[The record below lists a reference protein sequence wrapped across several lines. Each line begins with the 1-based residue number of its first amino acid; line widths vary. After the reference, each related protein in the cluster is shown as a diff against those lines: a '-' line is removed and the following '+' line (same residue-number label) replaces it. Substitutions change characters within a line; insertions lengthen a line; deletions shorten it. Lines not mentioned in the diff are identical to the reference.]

1 MNSEYFAMTRKAAA
15 AVLGTLL
22 ASSLLIAQNPTP
34 LITKSPAD
42 LVAVLKSDAS
52 QKEKADAC
60 RELAVIGNKD
70 ALDVL
75 IPLLADEKLSHMA
88 RYALETMPDP
98 AVNPALR
105 NALPQLQGRQLCGTI
120 ITLGVRRDA
129 EAVKPLG
136 EYLSNPDPDVAQA
149 AARALGDI
157 GTVEAQRLLMA
168 ALRNVN
174 DANRLSV
181 CEGLLRC
188 ADNALKSGRPRRA
201 IRVYDALRQQTSVP
215 HQVKAGAVRG
225 AIIARGESGLDLLRE
240 CLQSEDYIVFA
251 AAVRTAIESKETG
264 VTAAL
269 TDALQKIPADNQVV
283 VLNALAH
290 RGDPA
295 ALPAIIEMAKNGTQ
309 ALKLAAVRAIGQI
322 GQPTTIPALVDLMGS
337 TDREVSQA
345 ARESL
350 AAIPGQ
356 EVDNVI
362 LKMLAGENP
371 SDRLTALQ
379 LIGRRRMQSAV
390 PNLRK
395 ATGDGDGR
403 VRTTAL
409 KRLGELGGPDQLGD
423 LLNFLL
429 RTTDNADLNAAEES
443 IIALVARAG
452 APQSAAETIVG
463 RLGAA
468 QPQAKSALVRV
479 LASIGGPAAL
489 KAVREACKD
498 SNAEV
503 RAAAIRSLGSWKTL
517 DAAPDLLELAKN
529 ASETTD
535 RSVALSAYLGLANN
549 AELPPEPR
557 LSMCQQA
564 SSLIERVE
572 HKKLLLAALGS
583 IHTVESVS
591 MIAPYLDDAATKE
604 EASAAVVAVSEAIL
618 RDGANKANAE
628 KILPAL
634 RKAAESTG
642 NADLGRRARA
652 LLRRAESR

>member
-1 MNSEYFAMTRKAAA
+1 MNSEYFAITRKAAA
-15 AVLGTLL
+15 ALMGTLL

-34 LITKSPAD
+34 LITKSRAG

-60 RELAVIGNKD
+60 RELAVIGDKD
-70 ALDVL
+70 AIDVL

-105 NALPQLQGRQLCGTI
+105 NALPQLKGRQLCGTI
-120 ITLGVRRDA
+120 VTLGVRRDV

-136 EYLSNPDPDVAQA
+136 EYLSNSDPDVAQA

-181 CEGLLRC
+181 CEGLFRC

-225 AIIARGESGLDLLRE
+225 AIIARGESGLDLLRQS
-240 CLQSEDYIVFA
+240 LQSEDYIVFA
-251 AAVRTAIESKETG
+251 AAVRTAIELKESG
-264 VTAAL
+264 VTTAL

-283 VLNALAH
+283 VLNALAQ
-290 RGDPA
+290 RCDPA

-309 ALKLAAVRAIGQI
+309 APKLAAVRALGQI
-322 GQPTTIPALVDLMGS
+322 AQPTTVPALVDLMGS
-337 TDREVSQA
+337 SDREVSQA

-356 EVDNVI
+356 EVDNVV

-390 PNLRK
+390 NNLLK

-403 VRTTAL
+403 VRTAAL
-409 KRLGELGGPDQLGD
+409 KRLGELGGPAQLGD

-443 IIALVARAG
+443 ITTLVARAG
-452 APQSAAETIVG
+452 APQSAVETIVG
-463 RLGAA
+463 RIGGA
-468 QPQAKSALVRV
+468 QPQAKSALIRV
-479 LASIGGPAAL
+479 LASVGGPDAL

-517 DAAPDLLELAKN
+517 DAAPDLLDLAKN
-529 ASETTD
+529 ASDTAD

-583 IHTVESVS
+583 IHTADSVS

-604 EASAAVVAVSEAIL
+604 EASAAVVAVSEAVL
-618 RDGANKANAE
+618 RDGANRANAD

-634 RKAAESTG
+634 RKAAESTS